1 MSRPEATRDVDRRT
15 RLLVIT
21 SRFPYPVVGGDR
33 LRLHRMCVELA
44 KDHRLTLLSL
54 CDDPSELTAAVPDDG
69 VFAEVERFYLP
80 TWRSWLNSLLAIPTR
95 TPLQVAYYRSAPFLA
110 RARQLAAEH
119 DGVLAHLIRTGAGV
133 ADLPGPKFLE
143 MTDAISLNYERAKSA
158 SRRHWFDPRTIA
170 YRIETGRLKLFEQQ
184 IVASF
189 DRSFLVSGVDL
200 DYLFGPD
207 DPRRTRVLV
216 CGNGADVASLPYR
229 FAPEGTDVAFIGNL
243 KSLQNYD
250 AALFFAADVLPLIR
264 AERPD
269 VRFRVV
275 GRIDEARASSL
286 AGYDGVDVVGEVDDV
301 AAAVAGA
308 GAGVAPLRIGAG
320 VQNKVL
326 EYFAL
331 GLPCVSTA
339 LALEGF
345 GAENGR
351 ELLVADSAQEL
362 AAAVLQVLSDRHAAA
377 ALAAAGRDYV
387 ERHHSWAQVL
397 APLRQ
402 VVGEGVSPGRSA
414 R

>member
-1 MSRPEATRDVDRRT
+1 MSETQSPASDDPRS

-54 CDDPSELTAAVPDDG
+54 CDDPAELTAEVPDDG
-69 VFAEVERFYLP
+69 VFAEVERYYLP

-95 TPLQVAYYRSAPFLA
+95 TPLQVAYYRSGPFVA
-110 RARQLAAEH
+110 RARELAASH
-119 DGVLAHLIRTGAGV
+119 DGVLAHLIRTGAAI

-143 MTDAISLNYERAKSA
+143 LTDAISLNYERAKSA

-170 YRIETGRLKLFEQQ
+170 YRIETGRLKPFEQQ
-184 IVASF
+184 IVARF

-207 DPRRTRVLV
+207 DPRRSRVLV
-216 CGNGADVASLPYR
+216 CGNGADVASLPYG
-229 FAPEGTDVAFIGNL
+229 FAPHGTDVAFIGNL

-250 AALFFAADVLPLIR
+250 AALFFATDVLPLIR
-264 AERPD
+264 AERPE

-275 GRIDEARASSL
+275 GRIDEARAATL

-301 AAAVAGA
+301 AAAVAGS

-320 VQNKVL
+320 IQNKVL

-331 GLPCVSTA
+331 GLPCVSTT

-345 GAENGR
+345 GAEDGR
-351 ELLVADSAQEL
+351 ELLVADTPAQL
-362 AAAVLQVLSDRHAAA
+362 ARAVLQVLADRQAAEGM
-377 ALAAAGRDYV
+377 AAAGRAYV
-387 ERHHSWAQVL
+387 EQHHSWAQVL

-402 VVGEGVSPGRSA
+402 AVGDGMRAGHRPR
-414 R
+414 